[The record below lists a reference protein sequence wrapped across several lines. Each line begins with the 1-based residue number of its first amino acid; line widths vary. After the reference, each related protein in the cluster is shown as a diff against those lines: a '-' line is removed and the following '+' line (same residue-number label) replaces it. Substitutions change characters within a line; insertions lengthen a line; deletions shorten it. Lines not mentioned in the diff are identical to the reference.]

1 MRDQEMSSPAGG
13 KKRVKLRP
21 LKVADYEQM
30 IECWNKSGLS
40 VKVKGRESK
49 DSIREELQ
57 FNGAFF
63 IGAFD
68 ETKGE
73 RLVGLAI
80 GNYDGRRGWI
90 NRIAV
95 LPEYRREGVASTL
108 ISKAEEFL
116 KKKGAKVIAAL
127 IDKSNNPSRKLFE
140 KHGYNVNE
148 EITYY
153 AKRESPDS

>member
-1 MRDQEMSSPAGG
+1 MDNRSYGNERID
-13 KKRVKLRP
+13 LRQ
-21 LKVADYEQM
+21 LGIEDYENM
-30 IECWNKSGLS
+30 IESWNKAGLS
-40 VKVKGRESK
+40 IKVKGRESK
-49 DSIREELQ
+49 ESIRKELK
-57 FNGAFF
+57 FGGASF

-68 ETKGE
+68 KTRGGKVIG
-73 RLVGLAI
+73 LVIA
-80 GNYDGRRGWI
+80 NYDGRRGWI

-108 ISKAEEFL
+108 INKAEEFL

-140 KHGYNVNE
+140 KHGYNINE
-148 EITYY
+148 EIAYY